1 MSHPV
6 SIPLYRPLVQRW
18 AQDVAEFIVR
28 AWQQRRAR
36 RDLDRRI
43 KALADLGV
51 AVLRDVGGPDDLLN
65 QAAARR
71 QADAQ
76 CLEELRI
83 LANYRGVDSRF
94 W

>member
-6 SIPLYRPLVQRW
+6 SIPLYRPLAQRW
-18 AQDVAEFIVR
+18 AHDIAEFIVR
-28 AWQQRRAR
+28 AWRQHRAR
-36 RDLDRRI
+36 RDLERRI
-43 KALADLGV
+43 RAMADLSP
-51 AVLRDVGGPDDLLN
+51 AVLRDIGAPAGVLG

-71 QADAQ
+71 QAEAQ

-83 LANYRGVDSRF
+83 LANFRGLDSRF

>member
-1 MSHPV
+1 M
-6 SIPLYRPLVQRW
+6 
-18 AQDVAEFIVR
+18 
-28 AWQQRRAR
+28 
-36 RDLDRRI
+36 
-43 KALADLGV
+43 ADLSG
-51 AVLRDVGGPDDLLN
+51 AVLRDIGGPDDLLN

-83 LANYRGVDSRF
+83 PANYRGVDSRF

>member
-6 SIPLYRPLVQRW
+6 SIPLYRPVVERW
-18 AQDVAEFIVR
+18 AQDLAELIVA
-28 AWQQRRAR
+28 AWRRRRAR
-36 RDLDRRI
+36 RALDRRI
-43 KALADLGV
+43 AAMADLCPS
-51 AVLRDVGGPDDLLN
+51 VLRDIGAPEDLLT

-83 LANYRGVDSRF
+83 LANYRGMDSRF

>member
-1 MSHPV
+1 MNHPF
-6 SIPLYRPLVQRW
+6 SIPLRRPLMERW
-18 AQDVAEFIVR
+18 AHDVAEFIVR
-28 AWQQRRAR
+28 VWKQRRAN

-43 KALADLGV
+43 NAMADLGV
-51 AVLRDVGGPDDLLN
+51 AVLRDIGGPDDLLN

-76 CLEELRI
+76 CLEEMRI

>member
-1 MSHPV
+1 MNPPV
-6 SIPLYRPLVQRW
+6 SISLHRPIVERW
-18 AQDVAEFIVR
+18 AHDVAALIAGV
-28 AWQQRRAR
+28 WQRRRAR
-36 RDLDRRI
+36 RDLDRRLD
-43 KALADLGV
+43 AMADLSA

-71 QADAQ
+71 QAEAQ